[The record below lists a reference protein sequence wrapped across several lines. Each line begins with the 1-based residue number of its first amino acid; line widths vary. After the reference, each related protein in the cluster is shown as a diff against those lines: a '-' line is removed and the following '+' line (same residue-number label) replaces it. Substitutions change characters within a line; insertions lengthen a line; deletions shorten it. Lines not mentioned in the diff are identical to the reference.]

1 MLYHLNMGSNLGE
14 PLRNITGAIG
24 LLGRRLPCV
33 ITAVSKPFSSKPW
46 GYSSPNDFVNMGIN
60 IDTPLGPHALLDEL
74 QAIERLIS
82 PASHRNDDGSYRDR
96 IIDIDIIAARDTHAR
111 DTHAQDTAAQDTAAP
126 YSAMLRLDSATLT
139 LPHPHAAVRDFVA
152 IPAREL
158 GWEL

>member
-111 DTHAQDTAAQDTAAP
+111 DTAAP
-126 YSAMLRLDSATLT
+126 YSSMLRLDSATLT